1 MRGSNQ
7 FNAWTQWSRKRLAVG
22 WVQWIPSFSVENE
35 FLGRAGTEWQWATM
49 YAFRRRKLS
58 CSACGR
64 DLEKLTSDTRTR
76 AWGKATWAILS
87 AAFRLRMAPW
97 SPLWVLSLTFGQDNL
112 SNGRCDCGFPED
124 GGRVSKTRAG
134 VTIYLERV
142 PLVRGEPGQVRVTDD
157 EEYLSR

>member
-1 MRGSNQ
+1 MGDDVCVQ
-7 FNAWTQWSRKRLAVG
+7 ATQIVLLGVREGPGEINLRYED
-22 WVQWIPSFSVENE
+22 PSMGEGHLV
-35 FLGRAGTEWQWATM
+35 
-49 YAFRRRKLS
+49 
-58 CSACGR
+58 
-64 DLEKLTSDTRTR
+64 
-76 AWGKATWAILS
+76 S

-124 GGRVSKTRAG
+124 GGRVSKSRAG